1 MDVGGKHNL
10 ISILLLIYS
19 FAAEQNSHSSSLAAQ
34 YVISYRL
41 NMLTL
46 ALEQYPSDVL
56 KLTSAR
62 AKLSCFCE
70 IIFFFSLSQLK
81 RRLA

>member
-1 MDVGGKHNL
+1 MDAGGKRNS

-46 ALEQYPSDVL
+46 ALVRRAIVQYPSDVF
-56 KLTSAR
+56 KLVAR
-62 AKLSCFCE
+62 ANLSCFG
-70 IIFFFSLSQLK
+70 
-81 RRLA
+81 